1 MVRRP
6 NHGVLALGTVLIILG
21 LLLSMVLFFSTILV
35 IIMGAV
41 FLYIGAR
48 GKPGYY
54 QLYARDMPK
63 HAERYWQV
71 EYNRSG
77 NFIATVRSAIGQMPD
92 F

>member
-1 MVRRP
+1 
-6 NHGVLALGTVLIILG
+6 
-21 LLLSMVLFFSTILV
+21 
-35 IIMGAV
+35 
-41 FLYIGAR
+41 
-48 GKPGYY
+48 
-54 QLYARDMPK
+54 MPK